1 MIFKVE
7 DFKISYMTWV
17 APEWDVEKLIEGAR
31 KYGYNGVE
39 LRVEA
44 GHAHGLE
51 LDTSPDTLAR
61 VRSTFTQAGV
71 EISCVATSLRFSM
84 PEESERAEAV
94 EKLKR
99 YVSYAQMLGS
109 PYLRV
114 FAGQMPD
121 GVEPAGVIDYIS
133 DALAEGVEAAED
145 KPVTILI
152 ETHDSLSHTA
162 YVGEI
167 LKQVY
172 SEKLGVLWDVAHPV
186 RHLESLEGAYD
197 NIATHVRHVHV
208 HDLAYLEGRTKY
220 EAVALGEGFVP
231 YEKAIRFLHHDG
243 FQGHLSVE
251 LMKVDPDEVLPQY
264 AEKLREYTAALQPQ
278 EEDDETNA
286 KVE

>member
-7 DFKISYMTWV
+7 NFKVSYMTWV
-17 APEWDVEKLIEGAR
+17 APKWEAAQLIEGAR

-51 LDTSPDTLAR
+51 LDTPPETLAR
-61 VRSTFTQAGV
+61 ARSTFTQAGV

-84 PEESERAEAV
+84 AEDSERAAAV
-94 EKLKR
+94 EKLKA
-99 YVSYAQMLGS
+99 YVSFAQALGS

-114 FAGQMPD
+114 FGGQMPE

-133 DALAEGVEAAED
+133 DSLGEGVEAAED
-145 KPVTILI
+145 TSVTILI

-162 YVGEI
+162 YVREI

-186 RHLESLEGAYD
+186 RHLESIEDAFD
-197 NIATHVRHVHV
+197 NIAPHVRHVHV
-208 HDLAYLEGRTKY
+208 HDLSYLEGRTKY

-231 YEKAIRFLHHDG
+231 HDRAIGFLNHEG

-251 LMKVDPDEVLPQY
+251 LMNVDPDEVLPQY
-264 AEKLREYTAALQPQ
+264 SEKLREYVAEVQPQ
-278 EEDDETNA
+278 EEDGETEV